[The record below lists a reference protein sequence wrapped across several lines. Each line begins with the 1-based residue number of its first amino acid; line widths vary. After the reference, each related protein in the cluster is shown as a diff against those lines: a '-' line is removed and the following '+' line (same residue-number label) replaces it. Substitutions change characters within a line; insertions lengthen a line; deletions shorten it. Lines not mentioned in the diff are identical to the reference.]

1 MKLFFTLLFFLFF
14 CNAFATT
21 FYINP
26 KGNDETGNGSINNPW
41 KTLYKATATV
51 KNSGDVIHVS
61 PGTYTEFEQ
70 CILAVGVSIEGE
82 GINSVI
88 KSSLT
93 TDWKAI
99 IAAQSPEGT
108 NGNQHISNLKLD
120 GQNLTT
126 FWAIIIN
133 GRSNVSIYD
142 CVIVDFKDRGVI
154 FDGRNDNTPAPPANY
169 ATGNSFYNNTVT
181 NCAAYNT
188 PNGIYGRGCLN
199 IGGQEGMLIHNNIIT
214 QDSRPDGY
222 NGWPIKYSNDGY
234 LKNCKIYDNI
244 LTKIPYTGNYG
255 GENGWDFAIEFWNI
269 LGGVEIYGNTI
280 RGAVDLANT
289 GKTSYNYSVWFHDNK
304 VYQKKLNR
312 YYESGIIF
320 EATTE
325 GAIVENNIFDN
336 ISGGVLFNAQE
347 NTVLSD
353 IIIRK
358 NIFSNI
364 GRKMGNGNN
373 GSGINLNCG
382 TLLGNTLHYTV
393 NNLLILNNTIDAA
406 IGNAP
411 YYGIE
416 ITGGRWATNIKIQ
429 NNTIRNFRVSFFISN
444 PGSVMDS
451 LLIEKNILSGN
462 GNNNNPFFIS
472 GGPGNYIL
480 KNNSKSTASSGSNP
494 GFNFRE
500 QLIRPIY
507 YDIKLITMLELIAMI
522 AFISTLLF
530 CLKENVYVFPMGLI
544 SAVIYIF
551 IRFEDDLPG
560 EAFLNLYFVAMSIY
574 GWVIWLKRDKR
585 KHRVVRITASSKN
598 EIFIQLA
605 FFALVFILILFALS
619 YFKKYFSQATIIGA
633 DAFAVAAAFTGIW
646 LITKKKVETW
656 YYWIAANIALIYL
669 YFEKHYLFTSCYFSF
684 SLILCLWGLY
694 TWKRKKIVKRKVQ
707 TAI

>member
-1 MKLFFTLLFFLFF
+1 MKLFFTLLCFLFF
-14 CNAFATT
+14 GNAIATT

-26 KGNDETGNGSINNPW
+26 AGSDIKGNGSINNPW
-41 KTLYKATATV
+41 QTLFKATANVT
-51 KNSGDVIHVS
+51 KSGDIIHVGK
-61 PGTYTEFEQ
+61 GTYTEFEQ

-82 GINSVI
+82 GIHSVI
-88 KSSLT
+88 KSSLS
-93 TDWKAI
+93 TDWKAM

-169 ATGNSFYNNTVT
+169 AKGNSFYNNTVT

-199 IGGQEGMLIHNNIIT
+199 IGGQDGMLIYNNIIT
-214 QDSRPDGY
+214 QDSRPEGY

-234 LKNCKIYDNI
+234 LKNCKIYDNV
-244 LTKIPYTGNYG
+244 LTKIPYAGNYG

-280 RGAVDLANT
+280 HGAVDLANNF
-289 GKTSYNYSVWFHDNK
+289 KTSYQFSVWFHDNK

-325 GAIVENNIFDN
+325 GVIVENNIFDN

-347 NTVLSD
+347 NTVLRD

-382 TLLGNTLHYTV
+382 TLFGNNLHYTL

-429 NNTIRNFRVSFFISN
+429 NNTIRNFRVSFFIAN
-444 PGSVMDS
+444 PAAVIDT

-462 GNNNNPFFIS
+462 GNGNDPFFIS
-472 GGPGNYIL
+472 GTPANYVIRNNTK
-480 KNNSKSTASSGSNP
+480 KNTSSSLSP

-500 QLIRPIY
+500 QMLRPVF
-507 YDIKLITMLELIAMI
+507 YDLKRLSMLQYIAMLSGII
-522 AFISTLLF
+522 ALL
-530 CLKENVYVFPMGLI
+530 LYRKENVYAFAMLI
-544 SAVIYIF
+544 INAGIYF
-551 IRFEDDLPG
+551 
-560 EAFLNLYFVAMSIY
+560 FLNLEEEKYAEALINLYFIAMSSY
-574 GWVIWLKRDKR
+574 GVVIWLKRNSR
-585 KHRVVRITASSKN
+585 KHSMIRITAASKK
-598 EIFIQLA
+598 EIFKHLLFFATAFFIL
-605 FFALVFILILFALS
+605 FFALFF
-619 YFKKYFSQATIIGA
+619 FKKYFLQSTLTWVVVFAHAAT
-633 DAFAVAAAFTGIW
+633 FTGIW
-646 LITKKKVETW
+646 LMVNKKAESW
-656 YYWIAANIALIYL
+656 YYWFAGNLALVYL
-669 YFEKHYLFTSCYFSF
+669 YFYNYAILTSGYYA
-684 SLILCLWGLY
+684 ILMLLCFWGLLK
-694 TWKRKKIVKRKVQ
+694 WKKKIIVSRN
-707 TAI
+707 